1 MSILVIGGAGYI
13 GSHTARILKDRGHD
27 VVIFDSL
34 ELGHVEAVQD
44 LPFVQGDYADKD
56 LVLRTLREHDVDA
69 VMHFGAYASV
79 GDSVADPAR
88 YYENNIGGGLMILR
102 AMVDANVR
110 HMIFS
115 SSAATYGEPQILP
128 IPEDHPQKTTNPYG
142 ETKLMYERIL
152 RDYDHAYGLKS
163 VSLRY
168 FNAAGAD
175 PDGRLGEDHAPEQ
188 HIIPLVIDAA
198 LGRRENVKVFGTDW
212 DTRDGTCLRDF
223 VHIVDLAD
231 AHILALDYLRNGGQ
245 TTAYNL
251 GNSYGTTVKEV
262 IEAVEKVAGKKI
274 DAISAPRRPGD
285 PGRLVASCERIK
297 AELGWQP
304 RYPDIETII
313 QHAYR
318 WREAHPNGYRTE
330 TPAAAAA

>member
-1 MSILVIGGAGYI
+1 MAILVIGGAGYI

-27 VVIFDSL
+27 VVVFDSL
-34 ELGHVEAVQD
+34 ELGHRAAVEG
-44 LPFVQGDYADKD
+44 LPLVDANYADRSALD
-56 LVLRTLREHDVDA
+56 RAIRDYGVDA

-79 GDSVADPAR
+79 GDSVADPAK
-88 YYENNIGGGLMILR
+88 YYENNISGGLVILR
-102 AMVDANVR
+102 AMLDNNVR

-115 SSAATYGEPQILP
+115 SSAATYGEPQTIP
-128 IPEDHPQKTTNPYG
+128 IPEDHPQQPTNPYG

-175 PDGRLGEDHAPEQ
+175 PAGRLGEDHSPEQ
-188 HIIPLVIDAA
+188 HLIPLVIDAA
-198 LGRRENVKVFGTDW
+198 LGRRENIKIFGTDW

-223 VHIVDLAD
+223 IHIVDLAD
-231 AHILALDYLRNGGQ
+231 AHIRALEYLRAGGA

-251 GNSYGTTVKEV
+251 GNSQGHTVRQV
-262 IEAVEKVAGKKI
+262 IEAVERVTGRAVNAVA
-274 DAISAPRRPGD
+274 APRRPGD
-285 PGRLVASCERIK
+285 PARLVASCERIK

-304 RYPDIETII
+304 QYPDIETII
-313 QHAYR
+313 EHAWR
-318 WREAHPNGYRTE
+318 WREAHPDGYGS
-330 TPAAAAA
+330 

>member
-13 GSHTARILKDRGHD
+13 GSHTAWILKDRSYD
-27 VVIFDSL
+27 VVVFDSL
-34 ELGHVEAVQD
+34 ELGHREAVD
-44 LPFVQGDYADKD
+44 GLALVNADYADRDALDRAIK
-56 LVLRTLREHDVDA
+56 EHDVDA

-79 GDSVADPAR
+79 GDSVRDPAK
-88 YYENNIGGGLMILR
+88 YYENNIAGGLVILR
-102 AMVDANVR
+102 AMLGNNVK

-115 SSAATYGEPQILP
+115 SSAATYGEPQVIP

-152 RDYDHAYGLKS
+152 RDYDDAYGLKS

-175 PDGRLGEDHAPEQ
+175 PQGRLGEDHSPEQ

-198 LGRRENVKVFGTDW
+198 LGRRADVKIFGTDW

-231 AHILALDYLRNGGQ
+231 AHIRALEYLRSGGK

-251 GNSYGTTVKEV
+251 GNGQGHTVKEV
-262 IEAVEKVAGKKI
+262 VDAVEKVTGRTVN
-274 DAISAPRRPGD
+274 AIPAPRRPGD
-285 PGRLVASCERIK
+285 PARLVASSERIK
-297 AELGWQP
+297 AELGWKAQ
-304 RYPDIETII
+304 YPEIETII
-313 QHAYR
+313 EHAYR
-318 WREAHPNGYRTE
+318 WREAHPDGYRS
-330 TPAAAAA
+330 

>member
-1 MSILVIGGAGYI
+1 VAILVIGGAGYI
-13 GSHTARILKDRGHD
+13 GSHTAHILKDRGYD

-34 ELGHVEAVQD
+34 ELGHREAVD
-44 LPFVQGDYADKD
+44 GLPLVSADYADRAALDRAIK
-56 LVLRTLREHDVDA
+56 EYAVDA

-79 GDSVADPAR
+79 GESVEDPAK
-88 YYENNIGGGLMILR
+88 YYENNIGGGLVILR
-102 AMVDANVR
+102 AMLAGGVR

-115 SSAATYGEPQILP
+115 SSAATYGEPQVIP

-152 RDYDHAYGLKS
+152 RDYDAAYGLKS

-175 PDGRLGEDHAPEQ
+175 PAGRLGEDHAPER
-188 HIIPLVIDAA
+188 HLIPLVIDAA
-198 LGRRENVKVFGTDW
+198 LGRVAEVKIFGTDW

-223 VHIVDLAD
+223 IHIVDLAD
-231 AHILALDYLRNGGQ
+231 AHIRALEHLRAGGQ

-251 GNSYGTTVKEV
+251 GNSHGHTVKEV
-262 IEAVEKVAGKKI
+262 VDAVERVTGKKVN
-274 DAISAPRRPGD
+274 AVPAPRRPGD

-304 RYPDIETII
+304 QYPEIETII
-313 QHAYR
+313 EHAYR
-318 WREAHPNGYRTE
+318 WREAHPDGYRS
-330 TPAAAAA
+330 

>member
-13 GSHTARILKDRGHD
+13 GSHTSFILRDRGYE
-27 VVIFDSL
+27 VVVFDSL
-34 ELGHVEAVQD
+34 ELGHKEAIEG
-44 LPFVQGDYADKD
+44 LTFVKGDYEDRALLDETIKKYN
-56 LVLRTLREHDVDA
+56 VDA

-79 GDSVADPAR
+79 GDSVADPAK
-88 YYENNIGGGLMILR
+88 YYENNIGKGLVILR
-102 AMVDANVR
+102 AMLDNGVKNI
-110 HMIFS
+110 IFS

-152 RDYDHAYGLKS
+152 RDYDHAFGLKS

-175 PDGRLGEDHAPEQ
+175 PEGRLGEDHTPEQ

-198 LGRRENVKVFGTDW
+198 LGRRPDIKIFGTDW
-212 DTRDGTCLRDF
+212 DTRDGSCLRDF

-231 AHILALDYLRNGGQ
+231 AHIRALEYLKNGGQ

-251 GNSYGTTVKEV
+251 GNSYGTTVLEV
-262 IEAVEKVAGKKI
+262 VHATEKVSGKKI
-274 DAISAPRRPGD
+274 TATPSPRRPGD
-285 PGRLVASCERIK
+285 PGRLVASCEKIK
-297 AELGWQP
+297 AELGWEP
-304 RYPDIETII
+304 KYPDIETII
-313 QHAYR
+313 EHAYK
-318 WREAHPNGYRTE
+318 WREAHPNGYRD
-330 TPAAAAA
+330 